1 MSLNA
6 TLNKRIFIG
15 LSNEYKTIQ
24 GKINISINEKPVKVN
39 LKKLVY
45 MEERIGEWYNA
56 YHIHRWFIDNC
67 KDRENI
73 SNHCYPTKNQLKDLL
88 DTCKQVKEDK
98 SLAETLLPGSIDP
111 FYFMEI
117 IYTIRILEDLFEEI
131 KENPNQPWDF
141 IYFSSR

>member
-45 MEERIGEWYNA
+45 MEERIGE
-56 YHIHRWFIDNC
+56 
-67 KDRENI
+67 
-73 SNHCYPTKNQLKDLL
+73 
-88 DTCKQVKEDK
+88 
-98 SLAETLLPGSIDP
+98 
-111 FYFMEI
+111 
-117 IYTIRILEDLFEEI
+117 
-131 KENPNQPWDF
+131 
-141 IYFSSR
+141 